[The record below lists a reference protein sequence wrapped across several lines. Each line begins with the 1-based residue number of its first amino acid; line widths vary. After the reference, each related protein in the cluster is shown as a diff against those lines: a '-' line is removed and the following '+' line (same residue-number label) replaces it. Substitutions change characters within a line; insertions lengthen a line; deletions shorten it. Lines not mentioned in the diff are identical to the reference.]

1 MIVLYTKGGM
11 FFLKKFIDAF
21 FNMEAL
27 VPVKYRKGPLP
38 DGRHAFRVVLNM
50 AIPSIAEMVFMSLIG
65 SIDTIMVGQLG
76 ANALAAVALPAQPR
90 MIMLSVFFALNVGV
104 TAIVARRK
112 GEQRRDAAN
121 LTLRNAIMLV
131 AFIALIIMVL
141 GLVFAEP
148 LMRLAGGNT
157 NTPDDAE
164 VLKGAV
170 TYFSIMAWSLPVS
183 AISMCINAALR
194 GVGNT
199 KITMQV
205 NMISNIVNVIFNY
218 LLIGGKFGFP
228 RLEVA
233 GAAIASVI
241 GIAAGALLSLWVV
254 VQGKDTYLHLSKKDS
269 WKVDVPAMKG
279 ILRIGGNAMVEQLSM
294 RFGFILYSRILY
306 GLGVVLFAA
315 HNIAMQ
321 FSGITFNFANG
332 TAVAA
337 TSLTGQ
343 NLGAKR
349 ADISM
354 MYSKLSLRLAL
365 MISAVVGTIIAVF
378 RYPLSTLFIDAGA
391 ANADIVI
398 NAAAGALLVIAVIQP
413 FQMSSVVI
421 SGSLRGAGD
430 NLYVAGVMAL
440 CVNVI
445 RPIMGYLAVYV
456 FKFGLAMTWLLSLSE
471 IILRVVFFL
480 RRLNSGKWMQIK
492 V

>member
-1 MIVLYTKGGM
+1 
-11 FFLKKFIDAF
+11 
-21 FNMEAL
+21 
-27 VPVKYRKGPLP
+27 
-38 DGRHAFRVVLNM
+38 
-50 AIPSIAEMVFMSLIG
+50 
-65 SIDTIMVGQLG
+65 
-76 ANALAAVALPAQPR
+76 
-90 MIMLSVFFALNVGV
+90 ML
-104 TAIVARRK
+104 
-112 GEQRRDAAN
+112 
-121 LTLRNAIMLV
+121 
-131 AFIALIIMVL
+131 
-141 GLVFAEP
+141 AEP

-205 NMISNIVNVIFNY
+205 NMISNIVNVVFNY
-218 LLIGGKFGFP
+218 LLIGGKLGFP
-228 RLEVA
+228 RLEIA

-254 VQGKDTYLHLSKKDS
+254 VQGKDTYLHISKKDS
-269 WKVDVPAMKG
+269 WRVDVPAMKG
-279 ILRIGGNAMVEQLSM
+279 ILKIGGNAMVEQLSM
-294 RFGFILYSRILY
+294 RFGFFLYSRILY

-321 FSGITFNFANG
+321 FLGITFNFANG

-365 MISAVVGTIIAVF
+365 MISAVVGIIIAVF
-378 RYPLSTLFIDAGA
+378 RYPLSALFIDASA
-391 ANADIVI
+391 ANADVVI
-398 NAAAGALLVIAVIQP
+398 NAAAGALLVIAIIQP

-440 CVNVI
+440 CVSVI

-456 FKFGLAMTWLLSLSE
+456 FKLGLAMTWMLSLSE

-480 RRLNSGKWMQIK
+480 RRLNSGKWMQIQ